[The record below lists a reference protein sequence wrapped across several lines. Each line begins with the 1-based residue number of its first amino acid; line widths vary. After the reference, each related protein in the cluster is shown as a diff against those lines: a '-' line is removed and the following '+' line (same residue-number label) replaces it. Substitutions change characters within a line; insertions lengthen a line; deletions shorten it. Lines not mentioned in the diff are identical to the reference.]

1 MGFPNR
7 DSALRAATK
16 VLIVDDHEG
25 FRAALRDVLNHSS
38 NVCVIGEA
46 VSGQD
51 CIDQVRRGLDVDV
64 ILMDVS
70 MPQMSGIDATQEV
83 MRIRPDVA
91 VIALT
96 MHKRRDYEKAATA
109 AGAKGFV
116 LKGGPVSVLETAI
129 DKVAQG
135 EMLRKETSDE

>member
-1 MGFPNR
+1 MDSPNKDR
-7 DSALRAATK
+7 SLRATTK
-16 VLIVDDHEG
+16 VLIVDDHAG
-25 FRAALRDVLNHSS
+25 FRAALRDVLNLSS
-38 NVCVIGEA
+38 SVCAIGEA

-70 MPQMSGIDATQEV
+70 MPGMSGIDATQEV
-83 MRIRPDVA
+83 MRIRPDA
-91 VIALT
+91 KVIALT
-96 MHKRRDYEKAATA
+96 MHERKAYEEAAFA

-116 LKGGPVSVLETAI
+116 LKGGPISDLETAI

-135 EMLRKETSDE
+135 EMLREETSDE